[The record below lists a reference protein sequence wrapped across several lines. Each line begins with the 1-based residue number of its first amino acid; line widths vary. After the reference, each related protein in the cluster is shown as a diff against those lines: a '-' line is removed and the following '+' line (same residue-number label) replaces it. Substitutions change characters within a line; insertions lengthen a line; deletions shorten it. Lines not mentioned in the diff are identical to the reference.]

1 MVSAAGSNRLYNR
14 VTYVYSSSLFSWL
27 LLLLLLTLEAVG
39 IEQILALFVAFD
51 AAFGA
56 ADTLASDAPE

>member
-1 MVSAAGSNRLYNR
+1 
-14 VTYVYSSSLFSWL
+14 L